1 MLAHLSAD
9 VRKYLV
15 SVVKLHPK
23 HCIRERLHDGALDFD
38 GALFFGHAEN
48 NLTLDH
54 WVMNR
59 SN

>member
-1 MLAHLSAD
+1 

-15 SVVKLHPK
+15 AV
-23 HCIRERLHDGALDFD
+23 ERLHDGALDFD